1 LAFLHRN
8 KKMNSVYHWETI
20 LTLFR
25 TIAAASMA
33 AALFAVPAS
42 ADNVLS
48 GAEAQQ
54 KLAGQTFDFSC
65 VDGTRGHATY
75 GKSGV
80 ATASYR
86 LPSTSDDAALQKDQG
101 RVRADGGNVCIRWG
115 TLNGGEEACFRMT
128 ERKPGVYR
136 IADGAVRWCDLST
149 RGPGARAERN

>member
-1 LAFLHRN
+1 
-8 KKMNSVYHWETI
+8 MNSDFHKETI
-20 LTLFR
+20 LTLSR
-25 TIAAASMA
+25 TIAAACVA
-33 AALFAVPAS
+33 AALFAAPAS

-86 LPSTSDDAALQKDQG
+86 LPSAGDDAALQKDQG
-101 RVRADGGNVCIRWG
+101 HVRADGGNLCIRWG

-128 ERKPGVYR
+128 ERKPGIYR

-149 RGPGARAERN
+149 RDAGVRADRN